1 MNLTIGTD
9 GTIRF
14 IYSDELASIIEQG
27 EARITRASHVEP
39 HDYGGWY
46 ADMRPSGG
54 PVLMANGHA
63 FWLRDD
69 LDAASYIDGIAPG
82 FATRAEALAAEVKW
96 LEENRGL

>member
-9 GTIRF
+9 GTIRG
-14 IYSDELASIIEQG
+14 IYSDDLTGIIEQG
-27 EARITRASHVEP
+27 KARITRASHVEP
-39 HDYGGWY
+39 HSAGGWF

-54 PVLMANGHA
+54 PVLMADGHS

-69 LDAASYIDGIAPG
+69 LDAASYIDGIATG